1 MCFVV
6 LSFACLRLVLKS
18 NSKNTNCR
26 RFVSFATS
34 RFITLIDVLQ
44 FCVLCLFLRSFV
56 DFMASCLW
64 RNKQQLVIFYVDD
77 ALIVCVFFLVAVS
90 SRRVAHIRYIHTFII
105 IILWFR
111 SWLLLCPLSLM
122 PLKNI
127 FVFRSDSFD
136 STQFFQECRV
146 AQLISDLYCTAQVDV
161 VSVYNFVCSS
171 LVAHFFIFLY
181 SSNTNSMKLFQF
193 DDCMW
198 DAPDIA

>member
-1 MCFVV
+1 M
-6 LSFACLRLVLKS
+6 ALVFRCSELV
-18 NSKNTNCR
+18 C
-26 RFVSFATS
+26 VSFWNQTAKTQ
-34 RFITLIDVLQ
+34 TAV
-44 FCVLCLFLRSFV
+44 VLCLFALHVLLPWLMCYSFAFFV
-56 DFMASCLW
+56 CFCVLLLISNGFLFVA
-64 RNKQQLVIFYVDD
+64 QQTTAVIFYVDD

-146 AQLISDLYCTAQVDV
+146 AQP
-161 VSVYNFVCSS
+161 N
-171 LVAHFFIFLY
+171 
-181 SSNTNSMKLFQF
+181 
-193 DDCMW
+193 
-198 DAPDIA
+198 